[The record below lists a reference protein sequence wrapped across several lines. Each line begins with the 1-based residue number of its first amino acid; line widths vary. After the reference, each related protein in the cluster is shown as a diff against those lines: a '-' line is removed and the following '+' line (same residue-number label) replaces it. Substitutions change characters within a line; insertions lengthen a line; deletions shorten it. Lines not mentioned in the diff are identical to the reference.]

1 MSIRSDIDEEKYG
14 DLIDAVEKYTKGH
27 IASLETECKKIEFKL
42 KNLETMFLNVCEN
55 VYKLKAHLI
64 TVDQLFSIVNGCLD
78 SKVIDRFTWDY
89 LLDSE
94 TKEAEIKLQTKQ
106 ILDNYLKEY
115 DDIDVE
121 EDTDAIELI
130 EDKKSKPRKK
140 RQTKT
145 EITKDAKEQLYKEL
159 EEDKKWS
166 EYASDPRNK

>member
-14 DLIDAVEKYTKGH
+14 DLIDSIEKYTKGH
-27 IASLETECKKIEFKL
+27 IASLETECKKFQFKL

-94 TKEAEIKLQTKQ
+94 TKDAEIKLQTKQ

-145 EITKDAKEQLYKEL
+145 EVTKDAKKQLYKEL

>member
-1 MSIRSDIDEEKYG
+1 
-14 DLIDAVEKYTKGH
+14 
-27 IASLETECKKIEFKL
+27 
-42 KNLETMFLNVCEN
+42 MFLNVCEN
-55 VYKLKAHLI
+55 VYKLKADLI

-94 TKEAEIKLQTKQ
+94 TKDAEIKLQTKQ

-121 EDTDAIELI
+121 EDTDTLELI

-140 RQTKT
+140 RKTKT
-145 EITKDAKEQLYKEL
+145 EIAEDAKEQLYKEL
-159 EEDKKWS
+159 EEDEK
-166 EYASDPRNK
+166 

>member
-1 MSIRSDIDEEKYG
+1 MSIHSDIYEEKYG
-14 DLIDAVEKYTKGH
+14 DLIDSIEKYTKGRT
-27 IASLETECKKIEFKL
+27 ASLEAECKKFEFKL

-94 TKEAEIKLQTKQ
+94 TKDAEIELQTKQ

-115 DDIDVE
+115 DDVDVE
-121 EDTDAIELI
+121 EDTDALELI
-130 EDKKSKPRKK
+130 EDKKSKSRKK

-145 EITKDAKEQLYKEL
+145 KVVEEAKEQLYKEL

-166 EYASDPRNK
+166 RFASDPRNK

>member
-1 MSIRSDIDEEKYG
+1 MSIRSDIYEEKYG
-14 DLIDAVEKYTKGH
+14 DLLDAVEEYAKNQN
-27 IASLETECKKIEFKL
+27 ASLEAECKKFEFKL

-55 VYKLKAHLI
+55 VYKLKADLI

-94 TKEAEIKLQTKQ
+94 TKDAEIELQTKQ

-145 EITKDAKEQLYKEL
+145 EVTKDAKEQLYKEL

>member
-1 MSIRSDIDEEKYG
+1 MSIRSDIYEEEYG
-14 DLIDAVEKYTKGH
+14 DLIDSIEKYTKSH
-27 IASLETECKKIEFKL
+27 NSNLEAECKKFEFKL

-89 LLDSE
+89 LLDSS
-94 TKEAEIKLQTKQ
+94 TKDAEIKLQTKQ

-115 DDIDVE
+115 DDVDVE
-121 EDTDAIELI
+121 EDTDALELI

-140 RQTKT
+140 RQPKP
-145 EITKDAKEQLYKEL
+145 EVAKESREQLYKEL

-166 EYASDPRNK
+166 QFASDPRNK

>member
-1 MSIRSDIDEEKYG
+1 MSIRSDIYEEEYG
-14 DLIDAVEKYTKGH
+14 DIIDSIEKYTKSRN
-27 IASLETECKKIEFKL
+27 ANLEAECKKFEFKL

-64 TVDQLFSIVNGCLD
+64 TVDQLLSIVNGCLD

-89 LLDSE
+89 LLDSA
-94 TKEAEIKLQTKQ
+94 TKDAEIKLQTKQ

-115 DDIDVE
+115 DDVDVE
-121 EDTDAIELI
+121 EDTDALELI

-145 EITKDAKEQLYKEL
+145 EIAKDAKEQLYKEL
-159 EEDKKWS
+159 EEDKKWR

>member
-1 MSIRSDIDEEKYG
+1 MSIRDDIYE
-14 DLIDAVEKYTKGH
+14 EKYTKGH
-27 IASLETECKKIEFKL
+27 LASLETECKKLEFKL

-94 TKEAEIKLQTKQ
+94 TKDAEIKLQTKQ

-145 EITKDAKEQLYKEL
+145 EVTKDAK
-159 EEDKKWS
+159 DKMVPPIIPTTKTNGIKCRRPIES
-166 EYASDPRNK
+166 LST

>member
-1 MSIRSDIDEEKYG
+1 MSIHSDIYEEKYG
-14 DLIDAVEKYTKGH
+14 DIIDSIEKYTKGH
-27 IASLETECKKIEFKL
+27 IASLETECKKLEFKL

-55 VYKLKAHLI
+55 VYKLKADLI
-64 TVDQLFSIVNGCLD
+64 TVDQLVSIVNGCLD

-89 LLDSE
+89 LLDSD
-94 TKEAEIKLQTKQ
+94 TKDAEIELQTKQ

-121 EDTDAIELI
+121 EDTDALELI

-145 EITKDAKEQLYKEL
+145 KVAEEAKEQLYKEL
-159 EEDKKWS
+159 EEDKK
-166 EYASDPRNK
+166 

>member
-1 MSIRSDIDEEKYG
+1 MSISSDILEEKYG
-14 DLIDAVEKYTKGH
+14 DLIDSIEKYTKSQN
-27 IASLETECKKIEFKL
+27 ASLEAECKKFEFKL

-94 TKEAEIKLQTKQ
+94 TKDAEIKLQTKQ

-145 EITKDAKEQLYKEL
+145 EVTKDAKKQLYKEL

>member
-14 DLIDAVEKYTKGH
+14 DLIDAVEKYTKGQ
-27 IASLETECKKIEFKL
+27 IASLETECKKFQFKL

-94 TKEAEIKLQTKQ
+94 TKDAEIKLQTKQ

-145 EITKDAKEQLYKEL
+145 KVAEEAKEQLYKEL

-166 EYASDPRNK
+166 QYASDPRNK